1 MSYTGL
7 MRNTDTTYIHSDPAF
22 AEANPCQIIQEK
34 KDSVEYIPLKSYN
47 PIIPLNNTRHTTG
60 CLIYTILFLIVFAFL
75 RIRGKGLLSLLF
87 QVILKKK
94 KYEIILNDGII
105 PNLVYY
111 ILALVLSFSA
121 IAIGVTYIINQEVDF
136 EYAFYI
142 FGILLFYHIGILC
155 IVRFISWTFN
165 AHYAGEEVIVNLWV
179 YHIWAGFLISPFII
193 ALFFVK
199 IFAIPLL
206 LKIITIC
213 LALFYL
219 FKFIRWDEILFVYRV
234 SIFYMILYLCA
245 LEVIPV
251 LILYKLLAY

>member
-155 IVRFISWTFN
+155 IVRCTLCRRRSHCQFMGVSHMGGFFDL
-165 AHYAGEEVIVNLWV
+165 AVHYCTLFRQNFCYPLIIKNHYNLFSIVL
-179 YHIWAGFLISPFII
+179 S
-193 ALFFVK
+193 
-199 IFAIPLL
+199 
-206 LKIITIC
+206 C
-213 LALFYL
+213 
-219 FKFIRWDEILFVYRV
+219 
-234 SIFYMILYLCA
+234 
-245 LEVIPV
+245 
-251 LILYKLLAY
+251 

>member
-1 MSYTGL
+1 MFDLY
-7 MRNTDTTYIHSDPAF
+7 HSVSDRF
-22 AEANPCQIIQEK
+22 RFFANPRK
-34 KDSVEYIPLKSYN
+34 RV
-47 PIIPLNNTRHTTG
+47 
-60 CLIYTILFLIVFAFL
+60 AFL
-75 RIRGKGLLSLLF
+75 TISGH
-87 QVILKKK
+87 IEKK

-219 FKFIRWDEILFVYRV
+219 VKFIRWVEILFVYRV